1 MKWKD
6 ILSGMKVANN
16 LYLGKEILSSAAL
29 SVDKCGLRDLFS
41 TTVEMT
47 ETKTKREILLSEN
60 RDRLPELV
68 FDQTFN

>member
-16 LYLGKEILSSAAL
+16 IYPGKEILNSAAL
-29 SVDKCGLRDLFS
+29 SGDKCGLRDLFS
-41 TTVEMT
+41 TVEMT
-47 ETKTKREILLSEN
+47 ETKTRREILLTEN